1 MLKRIAAFMVLL
13 TMVFAFQSNVWAA
26 AVHAEDSVAPS
37 AEEVIRL
44 TENPQLAL
52 LTDNLPVTAATGFSG
67 MKIES
72 WFWLLSIPIAGLG
85 QFLMG
90 DMWRGILFFLAPV
103 IIGIAWSVIAGIL
116 VAGSIATGNAA
127 GAVGAA
133 GLVGTLSLVVYAAI
147 LGIWIW
153 NVVDAYFMNQTKMAS
168 IEDQQKFAAEM
179 EQKLVAMIK
188 FADEN
193 QIVASNFGGLGVN
206 HRLAAF

>member
-26 AVHAEDSVAPS
+26 AVHAEDTVAPS

-44 TENPQLAL
+44 SENPQMAL
-52 LTDNLPVTAATGFSG
+52 LNDNLPVAAATGFGG

-72 WFWLLSIPIAGLG
+72 WFWILSIPVAGLG

-90 DMWRGILFFLAPV
+90 DMMKGLLFFFAPV
-103 IIGIAWSVIAGIL
+103 LIGIAWSVIAGIL
-116 VAGSIATGNAA
+116 VAGSLTNPA

-133 GLVGTLSLVVYAAI
+133 GMVGTISLVVYAAI

-168 IEDQQKFAAEM
+168 IEDQQKMAAEL
-179 EQKLVAMIK
+179 EQKLIAMIK
-188 FADEN
+188 FTEEN
-193 QIVASNFGGLGVN
+193 QVVALDGGFGLN
-206 HRLAAF
+206 HRVAAF